1 MTRSERLVKQYA
13 YLIVHGTDDAG
24 SKLDVGAALQ
34 QAIDAVFAQRPD
46 WARADLYA
54 RLAEGWSGYSGLG
67 RKLFAKTTI
76 VSWDAWYVRAPAP
89 TVKPEV
95 SA

>member
-13 YLIVHGTDDAG
+13 YFIVHGKDDEGA
-24 SKLDVGAALQ
+24 KLDVGAALQ

-54 RLAEGWSGYSGLG
+54 RLADKWSSYNGLG
-67 RKLFAKTTI
+67 RRLYAKSTI
-76 VSWDAWYVRAPAP
+76 KSWDAWYVRTPAP

-95 SA
+95 SV